1 MKEKLFNRNFTLL
14 LLGQVFSLIGNY
26 TLKFALSMYVLEQT
40 GSASI
45 FAGLLAVATVPQVLL
60 APIGGLLADRLNRRN
75 MMVAL
80 DAFSGTAVFLTL
92 LGICGFHGIHWFH
105 GTSWAH
111 LPGQEGPTL
120 LLIGILQLVLGILG
134 AFESPTVQACVPQ
147 MQTGEN
153 LLKGNAAVSQVQAV
167 AGLVTPFLGSL
178 FYTAVGIRPVLA
190 VCAACFFLTALLEC
204 FIRLRFLRRPGG
216 QKIRQILRQDLGES
230 KDFLLKKR
238 PEVFRLLL
246 LAALASF
253 FVVGTAVVGLPFLV
267 RNVLGLSAG
276 HYGAAESLM
285 GGASVIGALT
295 VGLLAGRLQKNGLQ
309 SLLIMAGAVLIPAGA
324 AFLLPLSVIVRYLLL
339 LACFCIAQ
347 AVCSMFSV
355 LALSMIQEST
365 PEHLTGKIMACVIAL
380 STCAQPAGQVVYGL
394 LFDLFSE
401 SVWPVLLPTAAA
413 LMALGCLS
421 AGFLKRFTKE

>member
-14 LLGQVFSLIGNY
+14 LLGQVCSLIGNY
-26 TLKFALSMYVLEQT
+26 TLKFALSMYVLERT
-40 GSASI
+40 GSAAI

-80 DAFSGTAVFLTL
+80 DALSGTAVFLTF
-92 LGICGFHGIHWFH
+92 LGSGGFHETGGFH
-105 GTSWAH
+105 VMS
-111 LPGQEGPTL
+111 QEGPSL
-120 LLIGILQLVLGILG
+120 LLISILQVVLGILG

-153 LLKGNAAVSQVQAV
+153 LLKGNAAVSQIQAV

-178 FYTAVGIRPVLA
+178 FYTAFGIRPVLA
-190 VCAACFFLTALLEC
+190 VCAACFFVTALLEC
-204 FIRLRFLRRPGG
+204 FIRLSHQKRPGG

-230 KDFLLKKR
+230 MDFLLKKR

-267 RNVLGLSAG
+267 RNVLGLSAN

-285 GGASVIGALT
+285 GGASVAGALA
-295 VGLLAGRLQKNGLQ
+295 VGMLAGRLREKGLQ
-309 SLLIMAGAVLIPAGA
+309 SLLIAVGAVLIPAGA
-324 AFLLPLSVIVRYLLL
+324 AFLLPLSTGVRYLIL

-347 AVCSMFSV
+347 AVCSMFSI

-380 STCAQPAGQVVYGL
+380 STCAQPVGQVVYGF
-394 LFDLFSE
+394 LFDLFSG
-401 SVWPVLLPTAAA
+401 SVWLVLLPTAAA
-413 LMALGCLS
+413 LIAVGCLS
-421 AGFLKRFTKE
+421 AGFLQRLTKE

>member
-26 TLKFALSMYVLEQT
+26 TLKFALSMYVLERT
-40 GSASI
+40 GSAAI

-80 DAFSGTAVFLTL
+80 DALSGTAVFLTF
-92 LGICGFHGIHWFH
+92 LGSGGLHVM
-105 GTSWAH
+105 S
-111 LPGQEGPTL
+111 QEGPSL
-120 LLIGILQLVLGILG
+120 LLISILQVVLGILG

-153 LLKGNAAVSQVQAV
+153 LLKGNAAVSQIQAV

-178 FYTAVGIRPVLA
+178 FYTAFGIRPVLA
-190 VCAACFFLTALLEC
+190 VCAACFLLTALLEC
-204 FIRLRFLRRPGG
+204 FIRISHQKRPGG

-230 KDFLLKKR
+230 MDFLLKKR

-267 RNVLGLSAG
+267 RNVLGLSAN

-285 GGASVIGALT
+285 GGASVAGALA
-295 VGLLAGRLQKNGLQ
+295 VGMLAGRLREKGLQ
-309 SLLIMAGAVLIPAGA
+309 SLLIAVGAVLIPAGA
-324 AFLLPLSVIVRYLLL
+324 AFLLPLSTGVRYLIL

-347 AVCSMFSV
+347 AVCSMFSI

-380 STCAQPAGQVVYGL
+380 STCAQPVGQVVYGL
-394 LFDLFSE
+394 LFDLSAG
-401 SVWPVLLPTAAA
+401 STWLVLLPTAAV
-413 LMALGCLS
+413 LIALGGLS
-421 AGFLKRFTKE
+421 AGFLQRFAKE

>member
-92 LGICGFHGIHWFH
+92 LGICGFHGIRRFH

-120 LLIGILQLVLGILG
+120 LLIGILQVVLGILG

-178 FYTAVGIRPVLA
+178 FYTAVGIRSVLA

-204 FIRLRFLRRPGG
+204 FIRLRFQRRPGG
-216 QKIRQILRQDLGES
+216 QKVRQILRQDLGES

-285 GGASVIGALT
+285 GGASIAGALT

-324 AFLLPLSVIVRYLLL
+324 AFLLPLSVIIRYLLL

-380 STCAQPAGQVVYGL
+380 STCAQPAGQVIYGL

>member
-26 TLKFALSMYVLEQT
+26 TLKFALSMYVLERT
-40 GSASI
+40 GSAAI

-80 DAFSGTAVFLTL
+80 DALSGTAVFLTF
-92 LGICGFHGIHWFH
+92 LGSGGLHETGGFHVM
-105 GTSWAH
+105 S
-111 LPGQEGPTL
+111 QEGPSL
-120 LLIGILQLVLGILG
+120 LLISILQVVLGILG

-153 LLKGNAAVSQVQAV
+153 LLKGNAAVSQIQAV

-178 FYTAVGIRPVLA
+178 FYTAFGIRPVLA

-204 FIRLRFLRRPGG
+204 FIRLSHQKRPGG

-230 KDFLLKKR
+230 MDFLLKKR

-267 RNVLGLSAG
+267 RNVLGLSAN

-285 GGASVIGALT
+285 GGASVAGALA
-295 VGLLAGRLQKNGLQ
+295 VGMLAGRLREKGLQ
-309 SLLIMAGAVLIPAGA
+309 SLLIAVGAVLIPAGA
-324 AFLLPLSVIVRYLLL
+324 AFLLPLSTGVRYLILL
-339 LACFCIAQ
+339 VSFCIAQ
-347 AVCSMFSV
+347 AVCSMFSI

-380 STCAQPAGQVVYGL
+380 STCAQPVGQVVYGF
-394 LFDLFSE
+394 LFDLFSG
-401 SVWPVLLPTAAA
+401 SVWLVLLPTAAA
-413 LMALGCLS
+413 LIAVGCLS
-421 AGFLKRFTKE
+421 AGFLQRLTKE

>member
-26 TLKFALSMYVLEQT
+26 TLKFALSMYVLERT
-40 GSASI
+40 GSAAI

-80 DAFSGTAVFLTL
+80 DALSGTAVFLTF
-92 LGICGFHGIHWFH
+92 LGSGGLHETGGFHVM
-105 GTSWAH
+105 S
-111 LPGQEGPTL
+111 QEGPSL
-120 LLIGILQLVLGILG
+120 LLISILQVVLGILG

-153 LLKGNAAVSQVQAV
+153 LLKGNAAVSQIQAV

-178 FYTAVGIRPVLA
+178 FYTAFGIRPVLA
-190 VCAACFFLTALLEC
+190 VCAACCLLTALLAC
-204 FIRLRFLRRPGG
+204 FIRLSHQKRHGG

-230 KDFLLKKR
+230 MDFLLKKR

-267 RNVLGLSAG
+267 RNVLGLSAN

-285 GGASVIGALT
+285 GGASVAGALA
-295 VGLLAGRLQKNGLQ
+295 VGMLAGRLREKGLQ
-309 SLLIMAGAVLIPAGA
+309 SLLIAVGAVLIPAGA
-324 AFLLPLSVIVRYLLL
+324 AFLLPLSTGVRYLILL
-339 LACFCIAQ
+339 VCFCIAQ
-347 AVCSMFSV
+347 AVCSMFSI

-380 STCAQPAGQVVYGL
+380 STCAQPVGQVVYGL
-394 LFDLFSE
+394 LFDLSAG
-401 SVWPVLLPTAAA
+401 STWLVLLPTAAV
-413 LMALGCLS
+413 LIALGGLS
-421 AGFLKRFTKE
+421 AGFLQRFAKE

>member
-26 TLKFALSMYVLEQT
+26 TLKFALSMYVLERT
-40 GSASI
+40 GSAAI

-80 DAFSGTAVFLTL
+80 DALSGTAVFLTF
-92 LGICGFHGIHWFH
+92 LGSGGLHVM
-105 GTSWAH
+105 S
-111 LPGQEGPTL
+111 QEGPSL
-120 LLIGILQLVLGILG
+120 LLISILQVVLGILG

-153 LLKGNAAVSQVQAV
+153 LLKGNAAVSQIQAV

-178 FYTAVGIRPVLA
+178 FYTAFGIRPVLA

-204 FIRLRFLRRPGG
+204 FIRLSHQKRPGG
-216 QKIRQILRQDLGES
+216 QNIRQILRQDLGES
-230 KDFLLKKR
+230 MDFLLKKR

-267 RNVLGLSAG
+267 RNVLGLSAN

-285 GGASVIGALT
+285 GGASVAGALA
-295 VGLLAGRLQKNGLQ
+295 VGMLAGRLREKGLQ
-309 SLLIMAGAVLIPAGA
+309 SLLIAVGAVLIPAGA
-324 AFLLPLSVIVRYLLL
+324 AFLLPLSTGVRYLIL

-347 AVCSMFSV
+347 AVCSMFSI

-380 STCAQPAGQVVYGL
+380 STCAQPVGQVVYGL
-394 LFDLFSE
+394 LFDLSAG
-401 SVWPVLLPTAAA
+401 STWLVLLPTAAV
-413 LMALGCLS
+413 LIALGGLS
-421 AGFLKRFTKE
+421 AGFLQRFAKE

>member
-14 LLGQVFSLIGNY
+14 LMGQVFSLIGNY
-26 TLKFALSMYVLEQT
+26 TLKFALSMYVLERT
-40 GSASI
+40 GSAAI
-45 FAGLLAVATVPQVLL
+45 FAGLLAVATMPQVLL

-80 DAFSGTAVFLTL
+80 DALSGTAVFLTF
-92 LGICGFHGIHWFH
+92 LGSGGFHETGGFH
-105 GTSWAH
+105 VMS
-111 LPGQEGPTL
+111 QEGPSL
-120 LLIGILQLVLGILG
+120 LLISILQVVLGILG

-153 LLKGNAAVSQVQAV
+153 LLKGNAAVSQIQAV

-178 FYTAVGIRPVLA
+178 FYTAFGIRPVLA

-204 FIRLRFLRRPGG
+204 FIRLSHQKRPGG

-230 KDFLLKKR
+230 MDFLLKKR

-267 RNVLGLSAG
+267 RNVLGLSAN

-285 GGASVIGALT
+285 GGASVAGALA
-295 VGLLAGRLQKNGLQ
+295 VGMLAGRLREKGLQ
-309 SLLIMAGAVLIPAGA
+309 SLLIAVGAVLIPAGA
-324 AFLLPLSVIVRYLLL
+324 AFLLPLSTGVRYLILL
-339 LACFCIAQ
+339 VCFCIAQ
-347 AVCSMFSV
+347 AVCSMFSI

-380 STCAQPAGQVVYGL
+380 STCAQPVGQVVYGL
-394 LFDLFSE
+394 LFDLSAG
-401 SVWPVLLPTAAA
+401 STWLVLLPTAAV
-413 LMALGCLS
+413 LIALGGLS
-421 AGFLKRFTKE
+421 AGFLQRFAKE

>member
-14 LLGQVFSLIGNY
+14 LLGQVCSLIGNY
-26 TLKFALSMYVLEQT
+26 TLKFALSMYVLERT
-40 GSASI
+40 GSAAI

-80 DAFSGTAVFLTL
+80 DALSGTAVFLTF
-92 LGICGFHGIHWFH
+92 LGSGGLHVM
-105 GTSWAH
+105 S
-111 LPGQEGPTL
+111 QEGPSL
-120 LLIGILQLVLGILG
+120 LLISILQVVLGILG

-153 LLKGNAAVSQVQAV
+153 LLKGNAAVSQIQAV

-178 FYTAVGIRPVLA
+178 FYTAFGIRPVLA

-204 FIRLRFLRRPGG
+204 FIRLSHQKRPGG

-230 KDFLLKKR
+230 MDFLLKKR

-267 RNVLGLSAG
+267 RNVLGLSAN

-285 GGASVIGALT
+285 GGASVAGALA
-295 VGLLAGRLQKNGLQ
+295 VGMLAGRLREKGLQ
-309 SLLIMAGAVLIPAGA
+309 SLLMKQYKSPSRAG
-324 AFLLPLSVIVRYLLL
+324 
-339 LACFCIAQ
+339 
-347 AVCSMFSV
+347 
-355 LALSMIQEST
+355 E
-365 PEHLTGKIMACVIAL
+365 TGRR
-380 STCAQPAGQVVYGL
+380 QG
-394 LFDLFSE
+394 
-401 SVWPVLLPTAAA
+401 
-413 LMALGCLS
+413 
-421 AGFLKRFTKE
+421 R

>member
-26 TLKFALSMYVLEQT
+26 TLKFALSMYVLERT
-40 GSASI
+40 GSAAI

-80 DAFSGTAVFLTL
+80 DALSGTAVFLTF
-92 LGICGFHGIHWFH
+92 LGSGGLHETGGFHVM
-105 GTSWAH
+105 S
-111 LPGQEGPTL
+111 QEGPSL
-120 LLIGILQLVLGILG
+120 LLIGILQVVLGILG

-153 LLKGNAAVSQVQAV
+153 LLKGNAAVSQIQAV

-178 FYTAVGIRPVLA
+178 FYTAFGIRPVLA

-204 FIRLRFLRRPGG
+204 FIRLSHQKRPGG

-230 KDFLLKKR
+230 MDFLLKKR

-267 RNVLGLSAG
+267 RNVLGLSAN

-285 GGASVIGALT
+285 GGASVAGALA
-295 VGLLAGRLQKNGLQ
+295 VGMLAGRLREKGLQ
-309 SLLIMAGAVLIPAGA
+309 SLLIAVGAVLIPAGA
-324 AFLLPLSVIVRYLLL
+324 AFLLPLSTGVRYLIL

-347 AVCSMFSV
+347 AVCSMFSI

-380 STCAQPAGQVVYGL
+380 STCAQPVGQVVYGL
-394 LFDLFSE
+394 LFDLSAG
-401 SVWPVLLPTAAA
+401 STWLVLLPTAAV
-413 LMALGCLS
+413 LIALGGLS
-421 AGFLKRFTKE
+421 AGFLQRFAKE

>member
-14 LLGQVFSLIGNY
+14 LLGQVCSLIGNY
-26 TLKFALSMYVLEQT
+26 TLKFALSMYVLERT
-40 GSASI
+40 GSAAI

-80 DAFSGTAVFLTL
+80 DALSGTAVFLTF
-92 LGICGFHGIHWFH
+92 LGSGGLHETGGFHVM
-105 GTSWAH
+105 S
-111 LPGQEGPTL
+111 QEGPSL
-120 LLIGILQLVLGILG
+120 LLISILQVVLGILG

-153 LLKGNAAVSQVQAV
+153 LLKGNAAVSQIQAV

-178 FYTAVGIRPVLA
+178 FYTAFGIRPVLA

-204 FIRLRFLRRPGG
+204 FIRLSHQKRPGG

-230 KDFLLKKR
+230 MDFLLKKR

-267 RNVLGLSAG
+267 RNVLGLSAN

-285 GGASVIGALT
+285 GGASVAGALA
-295 VGLLAGRLQKNGLQ
+295 VGMLAGRLREKGLQ
-309 SLLIMAGAVLIPAGA
+309 SLLIAVGAVLIPAGA
-324 AFLLPLSVIVRYLLL
+324 AFLLPLSTGVRYLIL

-347 AVCSMFSV
+347 AVCSMFSI

-380 STCAQPAGQVVYGL
+380 STCAQPVGQVVYGL
-394 LFDLFSE
+394 LFDLSAG
-401 SVWPVLLPTAAA
+401 STWLVLLPTAAV
-413 LMALGCLS
+413 LIALGGLS
-421 AGFLKRFTKE
+421 AGFLQRFAKE

>member
-26 TLKFALSMYVLEQT
+26 TLKFALSMYVLERM
-40 GSASI
+40 GSAAI

-80 DAFSGTAVFLTL
+80 DALSGTAVFLTF
-92 LGICGFHGIHWFH
+92 LGSGGLHETGGFHVM
-105 GTSWAH
+105 S
-111 LPGQEGPTL
+111 QEGPSL
-120 LLIGILQLVLGILG
+120 LLISILQVVLGILG

-153 LLKGNAAVSQVQAV
+153 LLKGNAAVSQIQAV

-178 FYTAVGIRPVLA
+178 FYTAFGIRPVLA
-190 VCAACFFLTALLEC
+190 VCVACFFLTALLEC
-204 FIRLRFLRRPGG
+204 FIRLSHQKRPG

-230 KDFLLKKR
+230 MDFLLKKR

-267 RNVLGLSAG
+267 RNVLGLSAN

-285 GGASVIGALT
+285 GGASVAGALA
-295 VGLLAGRLQKNGLQ
+295 VGMLAGRLREKGLQ
-309 SLLIMAGAVLIPAGA
+309 SLLIAVGAVLIPAGA
-324 AFLLPLSVIVRYLLL
+324 AFLLPLSTGVRYLILL
-339 LACFCIAQ
+339 VCFCIAQ
-347 AVCSMFSV
+347 AVCSMFSI

-380 STCAQPAGQVVYGL
+380 STCAQPVGQVVYGF
-394 LFDLFSE
+394 LFDLFSG
-401 SVWPVLLPTAAA
+401 SVWLVLLPTAAA
-413 LMALGCLS
+413 LIAVGCLS
-421 AGFLKRFTKE
+421 AGFLQRLTKE

>member
-120 LLIGILQLVLGILG
+120 LLIGILQVVLGILG

>member
-14 LLGQVFSLIGNY
+14 LLGQVCSLIGNY
-26 TLKFALSMYVLEQT
+26 TLKFALSMYVLERT
-40 GSASI
+40 GSAAI

-80 DAFSGTAVFLTL
+80 DALSGTAVFLTF
-92 LGICGFHGIHWFH
+92 LGSGGLHVM
-105 GTSWAH
+105 S
-111 LPGQEGPTL
+111 QEGPSL
-120 LLIGILQLVLGILG
+120 LLISILQVVLGILG

-153 LLKGNAAVSQVQAV
+153 LLKGNAAVSQIQAV

-178 FYTAVGIRPVLA
+178 FYTAFGVRPVLA

-204 FIRLRFLRRPGG
+204 FIRLSHQKRPGG

-230 KDFLLKKR
+230 MDFLLKKR

-267 RNVLGLSAG
+267 RNVLGLSAN

-285 GGASVIGALT
+285 GGASVAGALA
-295 VGLLAGRLQKNGLQ
+295 VGMLAGRLREKGLQ
-309 SLLIMAGAVLIPAGA
+309 SLLIAVGAVLIPAGA
-324 AFLLPLSVIVRYLLL
+324 AFLLPLSTGVRYLIL

-347 AVCSMFSV
+347 AVCSMFSI

-380 STCAQPAGQVVYGL
+380 STCAQPVGQVVYGF
-394 LFDLFSE
+394 LFDLFSG
-401 SVWPVLLPTAAA
+401 SVWLVLLPTAAA
-413 LMALGCLS
+413 LIAVGCLS
-421 AGFLKRFTKE
+421 AGFLQRLTKE

>member
-26 TLKFALSMYVLEQT
+26 TLKFALSMYVLERT
-40 GSASI
+40 GSAAI

-80 DAFSGTAVFLTL
+80 DALSGTAVFLTF
-92 LGICGFHGIHWFH
+92 LGSGGLHETGGFHVM
-105 GTSWAH
+105 S
-111 LPGQEGPTL
+111 QEGPFL
-120 LLIGILQLVLGILG
+120 LLISILQVVLGILG

-153 LLKGNAAVSQVQAV
+153 LLKGNAAVSQIQAV

-178 FYTAVGIRPVLA
+178 FYTAFGIRPVLA

-204 FIRLRFLRRPGG
+204 FIRLSHQKRPGG

-230 KDFLLKKR
+230 VDFLLKKR

-267 RNVLGLSAG
+267 RNVLGLSAN

-285 GGASVIGALT
+285 GGASVAGALA
-295 VGLLAGRLQKNGLQ
+295 VGMLAGRLREKGLQ
-309 SLLIMAGAVLIPAGA
+309 SLLIAVGAVLIPAGA
-324 AFLLPLSVIVRYLLL
+324 AFLLPLSTGVRYLILL
-339 LACFCIAQ
+339 VCFCIAQ
-347 AVCSMFSV
+347 AVCSMFSI

-380 STCAQPAGQVVYGL
+380 STCAQPVGQVVYGL
-394 LFDLFSE
+394 LFDLSAG
-401 SVWPVLLPTAAA
+401 STWLVLLPTAAV
-413 LMALGCLS
+413 LIALGGLS
-421 AGFLKRFTKE
+421 AGFLQRFAKE

>member
-26 TLKFALSMYVLEQT
+26 TLKFALSMYVLERT
-40 GSASI
+40 GSAAI

-60 APIGGLLADRLNRRN
+60 APIGGLFADRLNRRN

-80 DAFSGTAVFLTL
+80 DALSGTAVFLTF
-92 LGICGFHGIHWFH
+92 LGSGGLHETGGFHVM
-105 GTSWAH
+105 S
-111 LPGQEGPTL
+111 QEGPSL
-120 LLIGILQLVLGILG
+120 LLISILQVVLGILG

-153 LLKGNAAVSQVQAV
+153 LLKGNAAVSQIQAV
-167 AGLVTPFLGSL
+167 VGLVTPFLGSL
-178 FYTAVGIRPVLA
+178 FYTAFGIRPVLA

-204 FIRLRFLRRPGG
+204 FIRLSHQKRPGG

-230 KDFLLKKR
+230 VDFLLKKR

-267 RNVLGLSAG
+267 RNVLGLSAN

-285 GGASVIGALT
+285 GGASVAGALA
-295 VGLLAGRLQKNGLQ
+295 VGMLAGRLREKGLQ
-309 SLLIMAGAVLIPAGA
+309 SLLIAVGAVLIPAGA
-324 AFLLPLSVIVRYLLL
+324 AFLLPLSTGVRYLILL
-339 LACFCIAQ
+339 VCFCIAQ
-347 AVCSMFSV
+347 AVCSMFSI

-380 STCAQPAGQVVYGL
+380 STCAQPVGQVVYGL
-394 LFDLFSE
+394 LFDLSAG
-401 SVWPVLLPTAAA
+401 STWLVLLPTAAV
-413 LMALGCLS
+413 LIALGGLS
-421 AGFLKRFTKE
+421 AGFLQRFAKE

>member
-14 LLGQVFSLIGNY
+14 LLGQVCSLIGNY
-26 TLKFALSMYVLEQT
+26 TLKFALSMYVLERT
-40 GSASI
+40 GSAAI
-45 FAGLLAVATVPQVLL
+45 FAGLLAVATMPQVLL

-80 DAFSGTAVFLTL
+80 DALSGTAVFLTF
-92 LGICGFHGIHWFH
+92 LGSGGLHVM
-105 GTSWAH
+105 S
-111 LPGQEGPTL
+111 QEGPSL
-120 LLIGILQLVLGILG
+120 LLISILQVVLGILG

-153 LLKGNAAVSQVQAV
+153 LLKGNAAVSQIQAV

-178 FYTAVGIRPVLA
+178 FYTAFGIRPVLA

-204 FIRLRFLRRPGG
+204 FIRLSHQKRPGG

-267 RNVLGLSAG
+267 RNVLGLSAN

-285 GGASVIGALT
+285 GGASVAGALA
-295 VGLLAGRLQKNGLQ
+295 VGMLAGRLREKGLQ
-309 SLLIMAGAVLIPAGA
+309 SLLIAVGAVLIPAGA
-324 AFLLPLSVIVRYLLL
+324 AFLLPLSTGVRYLIL

-347 AVCSMFSV
+347 AVCSMFSI

-380 STCAQPAGQVVYGL
+380 STCAQPVGQVVYGL
-394 LFDLFSE
+394 LFDLSAG
-401 SVWPVLLPTAAA
+401 STWLVLLPTAAV
-413 LMALGCLS
+413 LIALGGLS
-421 AGFLKRFTKE
+421 AGFLQRFAKE

>member
-26 TLKFALSMYVLEQT
+26 TLKFALSIYVLERT
-40 GSASI
+40 GSAAI

-80 DAFSGTAVFLTL
+80 DALSGTAVFLTF
-92 LGICGFHGIHWFH
+92 LGSGGLHETGGFHVM
-105 GTSWAH
+105 S
-111 LPGQEGPTL
+111 QEGPSL
-120 LLIGILQLVLGILG
+120 LLISILQVVLGILG

-153 LLKGNAAVSQVQAV
+153 LLKGNAAVSQIQAV

-178 FYTAVGIRPVLA
+178 FYTAFGIRPVLA

-204 FIRLRFLRRPGG
+204 FIRLSHQKRPGG

-230 KDFLLKKR
+230 MDFLLKKR

-267 RNVLGLSAG
+267 RNVLGLSAN

-285 GGASVIGALT
+285 GGASVAGALA
-295 VGLLAGRLQKNGLQ
+295 VGMLAGRLREKGLQ
-309 SLLIMAGAVLIPAGA
+309 SLLIAVGAVLIPAGA
-324 AFLLPLSVIVRYLLL
+324 AFLLPLSTGVRYLILL
-339 LACFCIAQ
+339 VCFCIAQ
-347 AVCSMFSV
+347 AVCSMFSI

-380 STCAQPAGQVVYGL
+380 STCAQPVGQVVYGL
-394 LFDLFSE
+394 LFDLSAG
-401 SVWPVLLPTAAA
+401 STWLVLLPTAAV
-413 LMALGCLS
+413 LIALGGLS
-421 AGFLKRFTKE
+421 AGFLQRFAKE

>member
-26 TLKFALSMYVLEQT
+26 TLKFALSMYVLERT
-40 GSASI
+40 GSAAI

-80 DAFSGTAVFLTL
+80 DALSGTAVFLTF
-92 LGICGFHGIHWFH
+92 LGSGGLHETGGFHVM
-105 GTSWAH
+105 S
-111 LPGQEGPTL
+111 QEGPSL
-120 LLIGILQLVLGILG
+120 LLISILQVVLGILG

-153 LLKGNAAVSQVQAV
+153 LLKGNAAVSQIQAV

-178 FYTAVGIRPVLA
+178 FYTAFGIRPVLA

-204 FIRLRFLRRPGG
+204 FIRLSHQKRPGG

-267 RNVLGLSAG
+267 RNVLGLSAN

-285 GGASVIGALT
+285 GGASVAGALA
-295 VGLLAGRLQKNGLQ
+295 VGMLAGRLREKGLQ
-309 SLLIMAGAVLIPAGA
+309 SLLIAVGAVLIPAGA
-324 AFLLPLSVIVRYLLL
+324 AFLLPLSTGVRYLIL

-347 AVCSMFSV
+347 AVCSMFSI

-380 STCAQPAGQVVYGL
+380 STCAQPVGQVVYGL
-394 LFDLFSE
+394 LFDLSAG
-401 SVWPVLLPTAAA
+401 STWLVLLPTAAV
-413 LMALGCLS
+413 LIALGGLS
-421 AGFLKRFTKE
+421 AGFLQRFAKE

>member
-26 TLKFALSMYVLEQT
+26 TLKFALSMYVLERT
-40 GSASI
+40 GSAAI

-80 DAFSGTAVFLTL
+80 DALSGTAVFLTF
-92 LGICGFHGIHWFH
+92 LGSGGLHVM
-105 GTSWAH
+105 S
-111 LPGQEGPTL
+111 QEGPSL
-120 LLIGILQLVLGILG
+120 LLISILQVVLGILG

-153 LLKGNAAVSQVQAV
+153 LLKGNAAVSQIQAV

-178 FYTAVGIRPVLA
+178 FYTAFGIRPVLA
-190 VCAACFFLTALLEC
+190 VCAACFLLTALLEC
-204 FIRLRFLRRPGG
+204 FIRLSHQKRPGG

-230 KDFLLKKR
+230 MDFLLKKR

-267 RNVLGLSAG
+267 RNVLGLSAN

-285 GGASVIGALT
+285 GGASVAGALA
-295 VGLLAGRLQKNGLQ
+295 VGMLAGRLREKGLQ
-309 SLLIMAGAVLIPAGA
+309 SLLIAVGAVLIPAGA
-324 AFLLPLSVIVRYLLL
+324 AFLLPLSTGVRYLIL

-347 AVCSMFSV
+347 AVCSMFSI

-380 STCAQPAGQVVYGL
+380 STCAQPVGQVVYGL
-394 LFDLFSE
+394 LFDLSAG
-401 SVWPVLLPTAAA
+401 STWLVLLPTAAV
-413 LMALGCLS
+413 LIALGGLS
-421 AGFLKRFTKE
+421 AGFLQRFAKE

>member
-14 LLGQVFSLIGNY
+14 LLGKVFSLIGNY
-26 TLKFALSMYVLEQT
+26 TLKFALSMYVLERT
-40 GSASI
+40 GSAAI

-80 DAFSGTAVFLTL
+80 DALSGTAVFLTF
-92 LGICGFHGIHWFH
+92 LGSGGLHETGGFHVM
-105 GTSWAH
+105 S
-111 LPGQEGPTL
+111 QEGPSL
-120 LLIGILQLVLGILG
+120 LLISILQVVLGILG

-153 LLKGNAAVSQVQAV
+153 LLKGNAAVSQIQAV

-178 FYTAVGIRPVLA
+178 FYTAFGIRPVLA

-204 FIRLRFLRRPGG
+204 FIRLSHQKRPGG

-230 KDFLLKKR
+230 MDFLLKKR

-267 RNVLGLSAG
+267 RNVLGLSAN

-285 GGASVIGALT
+285 GGASVAGALA
-295 VGLLAGRLQKNGLQ
+295 VGMLAGRLREKGLQ
-309 SLLIMAGAVLIPAGA
+309 SLLIAVGAVLIPAGA
-324 AFLLPLSVIVRYLLL
+324 AFLLPLSTGVRYLILL
-339 LACFCIAQ
+339 VCFCIAQ
-347 AVCSMFSV
+347 AVCSMFSI

-380 STCAQPAGQVVYGL
+380 STCAQPVGQVVYGL
-394 LFDLFSE
+394 LFDLSAG
-401 SVWPVLLPTAAA
+401 STWLVLLPTAAV
-413 LMALGCLS
+413 LIALGGLS
-421 AGFLKRFTKE
+421 AGFLQRFAKE

>member
-1 MKEKLFNRNFTLL
+1 MKEKLFNRNFILL
-14 LLGQVFSLIGNY
+14 LLGQVCSLIGNY
-26 TLKFALSMYVLEQT
+26 TLKFALSMYVLERT
-40 GSASI
+40 GSAAI

-80 DAFSGTAVFLTL
+80 DALSGTAVFLTF
-92 LGICGFHGIHWFH
+92 LGSGGLHVM
-105 GTSWAH
+105 S
-111 LPGQEGPTL
+111 QEGPSL
-120 LLIGILQLVLGILG
+120 LLISILQVVLGILG

-153 LLKGNAAVSQVQAV
+153 LLKGNAAVSQIQAV

-178 FYTAVGIRPVLA
+178 FYTAFGIRPVLA

-204 FIRLRFLRRPGG
+204 FIRLSHQKRPGG

-230 KDFLLKKR
+230 MDFLLKKR

-267 RNVLGLSAG
+267 RNVLGLSAN

-285 GGASVIGALT
+285 GGASVAGALA
-295 VGLLAGRLQKNGLQ
+295 VGMLAGRLREKGLQ
-309 SLLIMAGAVLIPAGA
+309 SLLIAVGAVLIPAGA
-324 AFLLPLSVIVRYLLL
+324 AFLLPLSTGVRYLIL

-347 AVCSMFSV
+347 AVCSMFSI

-380 STCAQPAGQVVYGL
+380 STCAQPVGQVVYGL
-394 LFDLFSE
+394 LFDLSAG
-401 SVWPVLLPTAAA
+401 STWLVLLPTAAV
-413 LMALGCLS
+413 LIALGGLS
-421 AGFLKRFTKE
+421 AGFLQRFAKE

>member
-14 LLGQVFSLIGNY
+14 LLGQVCSLIGNY
-26 TLKFALSMYVLEQT
+26 TLKFALSMYVLERT
-40 GSASI
+40 GSAAI

-80 DAFSGTAVFLTL
+80 DALSGTAVFLTF
-92 LGICGFHGIHWFH
+92 LGSGGLHVM
-105 GTSWAH
+105 S
-111 LPGQEGPTL
+111 QEGPSL
-120 LLIGILQLVLGILG
+120 LLISILQVVLGILG

-153 LLKGNAAVSQVQAV
+153 LLKGNAAVSQIQAV

-178 FYTAVGIRPVLA
+178 FYTAFGIRPVLA

-204 FIRLRFLRRPGG
+204 FIRLSHQKRPGG

-230 KDFLLKKR
+230 MDFLLKKR

-267 RNVLGLSAG
+267 RNVLGLSAN

-285 GGASVIGALT
+285 GGASVAGALA
-295 VGLLAGRLQKNGLQ
+295 VGMLAGRLREKGLQ
-309 SLLIMAGAVLIPAGA
+309 SLLIAVGAVLIPAGA
-324 AFLLPLSVIVRYLLL
+324 AFLLPLSTGVRYLIL

-347 AVCSMFSV
+347 AVCSMFSI

-380 STCAQPAGQVVYGL
+380 STCAQPVGQVVYGL
-394 LFDLFSE
+394 LFDLSAG
-401 SVWPVLLPTAAA
+401 STWLVLLPTAAV
-413 LMALGCLS
+413 LIALGGLS
-421 AGFLKRFTKE
+421 AGFLQRFAKE

>member
-26 TLKFALSMYVLEQT
+26 TLKFALSMYVLERT
-40 GSASI
+40 GSAAI

-80 DAFSGTAVFLTL
+80 DALSGTAVFLTF
-92 LGICGFHGIHWFH
+92 LGSGGLHVM
-105 GTSWAH
+105 S
-111 LPGQEGPTL
+111 QEGPSL
-120 LLIGILQLVLGILG
+120 LLISILQVVLGILG

-153 LLKGNAAVSQVQAV
+153 LLKGNAAVSQIQAV

-178 FYTAVGIRPVLA
+178 FYTAFGIRPVLA

-204 FIRLRFLRRPGG
+204 FIRLSHQKRPGG

-230 KDFLLKKR
+230 MDFLLKKR

-267 RNVLGLSAG
+267 RNVLGLSAN

-285 GGASVIGALT
+285 GGASVAGALA
-295 VGLLAGRLQKNGLQ
+295 VGMLAGRLREKGLQ
-309 SLLIMAGAVLIPAGA
+309 SLLIAVGAVLIPAGA
-324 AFLLPLSVIVRYLLL
+324 AFLLPLSTGVRYLIL

-347 AVCSMFSV
+347 AVCSMFSI

-380 STCAQPAGQVVYGL
+380 STCAQPVGQVVYGF
-394 LFDLFSE
+394 LFDLFSG
-401 SVWPVLLPTAAA
+401 SVWLVLLPTAAV
-413 LMALGCLS
+413 LIALGGLS
-421 AGFLKRFTKE
+421 AGFLQRFAKE

>member
-26 TLKFALSMYVLEQT
+26 TLKFALSMYVLERT
-40 GSASI
+40 GSAAI
-45 FAGLLAVATVPQVLL
+45 FAGLLAVATMPQVLL

-80 DAFSGTAVFLTL
+80 DALSGTAVFLTF
-92 LGICGFHGIHWFH
+92 LGSGGLHVM
-105 GTSWAH
+105 S
-111 LPGQEGPTL
+111 QEGPSL
-120 LLIGILQLVLGILG
+120 LLISILQVVLGILG

-153 LLKGNAAVSQVQAV
+153 LLKGNAAVSQIQAV

-178 FYTAVGIRPVLA
+178 FYTAFGIRPVLA

-204 FIRLRFLRRPGG
+204 FIRLSHQKRPGG

-230 KDFLLKKR
+230 MDFLLKKR

-267 RNVLGLSAG
+267 RNVLGLSAN

-285 GGASVIGALT
+285 GGASVAGALA
-295 VGLLAGRLQKNGLQ
+295 VGMLAGRLREKGLQ
-309 SLLIMAGAVLIPAGA
+309 SLLIAVGAVLIPAGA
-324 AFLLPLSVIVRYLLL
+324 AFLLPLSTGVRYLIL

-347 AVCSMFSV
+347 AVCSMFSI

-380 STCAQPAGQVVYGL
+380 STCAQPVGQVVYGL
-394 LFDLFSE
+394 LFDLSAG
-401 SVWPVLLPTAAA
+401 STWLVLLPTAAV
-413 LMALGCLS
+413 LIALGGLS
-421 AGFLKRFTKE
+421 AGFLQRFAKE

>member
-26 TLKFALSMYVLEQT
+26 TLKFALSMYVLERT
-40 GSASI
+40 GSAAI

-80 DAFSGTAVFLTL
+80 DALSGTAVFLTF
-92 LGICGFHGIHWFH
+92 LGSGGLHETGGFHVM
-105 GTSWAH
+105 S
-111 LPGQEGPTL
+111 QEGPSL
-120 LLIGILQLVLGILG
+120 LLISILQVVLGILG

-153 LLKGNAAVSQVQAV
+153 LLKGNAAVSQIQAV

-178 FYTAVGIRPVLA
+178 FYTAFGIRPVLA

-204 FIRLRFLRRPGG
+204 FIRLSHQKRPGG
-216 QKIRQILRQDLGES
+216 QNIRQILRQDLGES
-230 KDFLLKKR
+230 MDFLLKKR

-267 RNVLGLSAG
+267 RNVLGLSAN

-285 GGASVIGALT
+285 GGASVAGALA
-295 VGLLAGRLQKNGLQ
+295 VGMLAGRLREKGLQ
-309 SLLIMAGAVLIPAGA
+309 SLLIAVGAVLIPAGA
-324 AFLLPLSVIVRYLLL
+324 AFLLPLSTGVRYLIL

-347 AVCSMFSV
+347 AVCSMFSI

-380 STCAQPAGQVVYGL
+380 STCAQPVGQVVYGL
-394 LFDLFSE
+394 LFDLSAG
-401 SVWPVLLPTAAA
+401 STWLVLLPTAAV
-413 LMALGCLS
+413 LIALGGLS
-421 AGFLKRFTKE
+421 AGFLQRFAKE